1 MKSSPTL
8 CRMRVRYSPG
18 DFTRTSISRWAMGN
32 VTRFKEWRQSVNLQ
46 ITISAVGWQLFAV
59 QFCDWVCLNASAE
72 IGQEVEDL
80 FLAQNVHKTFG
91 HWRKGRWFD
100 LFDIGARH
108 FFLCPRDTI

>member
-1 MKSSPTL
+1 MNSSPTL

-46 ITISAVGWQLFAV
+46 ITISAVGWKLFAV
-59 QFCDWVCLNASAE
+59 QFCDRVCSNASAE

-80 FLAQNVHKTFG
+80 FLAQNIHETFG
-91 HWRKGRWFD
+91 HRRERSGFN

-108 FFLCPRDTI
+108 FF